1 MPQNEHF
8 EVPGGMYFVATF
20 TSMLLLV
27 LLRFGPRPPSARHP
41 SLLSLQ
47 LLGEV
52 ARRVDSIH
60 VKVRQEEL
68 STLPIISTLLPERQ
82 EHLFVKFSSSALRS
96 ELLNFH

>member
-1 MPQNEHF
+1 MPRNEHY

-41 SLLSLQ
+41 SLSSLQ

-52 ARRVDSIH
+52 ARCVDLIRS
-60 VKVRQEEL
+60 KVRREES
-68 STLPIISTLLPERQ
+68 STLPIISTLFPERQ
-82 EHLFVKFSSSALRS
+82 EHLFVKFHSGALRS
-96 ELLNFH
+96 ESLNFH